1 MINLYITYNNESDFK
16 RFLGIKNLE
25 DYNMKVIDSGTL
37 RGKKE
42 SYKLKNEW
50 GSKLDPFIIIFDE
63 QNKPIKAFYSECNS
77 DAICQFDEYTNK
89 KV

>member
-1 MINLYITYNNESDFK
+1 MEYLDVYSKFIKDICLTNND
-16 RFLGIKNLE
+16 
-25 DYNMKVIDSGTL
+25 DGTFVFDI
-37 RGKKE
+37 
-42 SYKLKNEW
+42 
-50 GSKLDPFIIIFDE
+50 SKLDNYLTIPKDVLKYKIKVRSGSNDPFIIIFDE